1 MDHSLHWDVGESQ
14 HAVNRIYEI
23 DRGLTNLETLL
34 NHGFVLW
41 TQGDKIQYDAPKELT
56 ASSRDTQKAILTTQ
70 KQYIFPILSDPD
82 SIRKALSDA
91 QWAIAELFNHSNIL
105 EDELERLSEA
115 VKKRNNNK

>member
-70 KQYIFPILSDPD
+70 KQYIFPIISDPD

-105 EDELERLSEA
+105 EEELERLSEA

>member
-1 MDHSLHWDVGESQ
+1 MDHSLHWYVGESQ

-41 TQGDKIQYDAPKELT
+41 TQGDKIQYDAPKELK

-70 KQYIFPILSDPD
+70 KQYIFPIISDPD

-105 EDELERLSEA
+105 EEELERLSEA